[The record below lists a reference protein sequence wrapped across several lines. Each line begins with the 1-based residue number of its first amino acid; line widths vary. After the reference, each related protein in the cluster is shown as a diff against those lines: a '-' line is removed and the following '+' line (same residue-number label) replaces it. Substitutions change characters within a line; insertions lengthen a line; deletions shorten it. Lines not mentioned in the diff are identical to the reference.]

1 MKLRGQLNLLLIL
14 TAIVPFV
21 TTSIFTFQVNQA
33 ANNQSDAYM
42 ESLIMA
48 KSIGRWINQQADQ
61 FETNPEE
68 LANQALQ
75 QNSITNAQLGFYS
88 SDRELLH
95 QTSEESIFATHLR
108 PTEMMSNLFE
118 LQSRA
123 HSFVYK
129 EPVFLQDQVV
139 GYYELRFDQSHVKKE
154 TRDIYLLTL
163 LFFILSSGVTLMI
176 VQHWFKRNMLIPFS
190 WMKNQMLEVADGKRD
205 VELHGGSKRRTEV
218 GMLLDDF
225 AVMTAQLKETEV
237 ERQTADGNR
246 RKLIASISHDLKT
259 PLTSIR
265 AYAEGMQHYQDKR
278 DEYAQVILTKT
289 AYMQRLIEDLLIY
302 SQIQATSFSLTRKRV
317 DGEELAELLF
327 DGYSDQWQEF
337 VVRITIDIDPVE
349 LHADV
354 DRLVQVV
361 DNLVMNAVRYS
372 PEGGEIHLVAT
383 NRKSALPDYVQSET
397 GKKLYFFVIDEGQ
410 GIPSGAQQKIFDS
423 FYQVEQSRSQ
433 VHGKGVGLGLA
444 ICRELVQKHGGEI
457 FVFSSPPNGSSFYF
471 SIPCLEGEWENG

>member
-21 TTSIFTFQVNQA
+21 TTSIFTYQVNQA
-33 ANNQSDAYM
+33 TNNQSDAYM
-42 ESLIMA
+42 ESLITA
-48 KSIGRWINQQADQ
+48 KSIGRQINQQADRY
-61 FETNPEE
+61 ESDPEG

-75 QNSITNAQLGFYS
+75 QNSTTNAQLAFYS
-88 SDRELLH
+88 MDRTLMH
-95 QTSEESIFATHLR
+95 QTEGEQPFAMHLR
-108 PTEMMSNLFE
+108 PTEMMSHLYE
-118 LQSRA
+118 LQSIA
-123 HSFVYK
+123 HSFIYK

-139 GYYELRFDQSHVKKE
+139 GYYEIRFDQSHVKKE

-163 LFFILSSGVTLMI
+163 LFFLLSSGVTLMI

-190 WMKNQMLEVADGKRD
+190 WMKNQMMEVADGKRE

-265 AYAEGMQHYQDKR
+265 AYAEGMQLYHEKR

-327 DGYSDQWQEF
+327 DGYQEQWQEF
-337 VVRITIDIDPVE
+337 VVNVDIAINPVE

-354 DRLVQVV
+354 DRLIQVV
-361 DNLVMNAVRYS
+361 DNLVINAVRYS
-372 PEGGEIHLVAT
+372 PKDGEIHLVAT
-383 NRKSALPDYVQSET
+383 NQKDKLPDYLASES
-397 GKKLYFFVIDEGQ
+397 GNRLYFFVIDEGQ

-444 ICRELVQKHGGEI
+444 ICRELVQKHGGDI
-457 FVFSSPPNGSSFYF
+457 HVYSSPPNGSTFYF
-471 SIPCLEGEWENG
+471 SLPCLEVEKEDD